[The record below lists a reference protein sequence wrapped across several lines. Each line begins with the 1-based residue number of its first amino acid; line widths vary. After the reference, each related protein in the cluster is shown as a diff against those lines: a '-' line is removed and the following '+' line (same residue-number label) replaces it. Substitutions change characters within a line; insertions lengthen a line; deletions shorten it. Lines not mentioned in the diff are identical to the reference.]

1 MAIEAKDATRPRLP
15 DGMLGRWVRAV
26 TAGEFVGFAVPA
38 VVGAMVADRSAWVT
52 LPALVAAGCAEGTIV
67 GWSQARVLRTAL
79 PALSMRRWILGTA
92 GAAAVAWLLGLLPS
106 VSRDWWST
114 WPTSAV
120 LFTAAVLVSLLLC
133 SVGVG
138 QWLELR
144 RHLPHAP
151 WWVAANAA
159 AWCLGLLAFFLVT
172 SPLWSP
178 GQPVVLVAAIGA
190 CGGLAMAAAMA
201 VTTGW
206 AVIRL
211 VATRDG
217 NRRGQ
222 PRVEV

>member
-144 RHLPHAP
+144 RHLPHTPGGGWQRTLPPGAWGCWRSSRSPHRCGPPVSRSCWWQRSGPAVDWRWLQP
-151 WWVAANAA
+151 W
-159 AWCLGLLAFFLVT
+159 
-172 SPLWSP
+172 P
-178 GQPVVLVAAIGA
+178 
-190 CGGLAMAAAMA
+190 
-201 VTTGW
+201 
-206 AVIRL
+206 
-211 VATRDG
+211 
-217 NRRGQ
+217 
-222 PRVEV
+222 